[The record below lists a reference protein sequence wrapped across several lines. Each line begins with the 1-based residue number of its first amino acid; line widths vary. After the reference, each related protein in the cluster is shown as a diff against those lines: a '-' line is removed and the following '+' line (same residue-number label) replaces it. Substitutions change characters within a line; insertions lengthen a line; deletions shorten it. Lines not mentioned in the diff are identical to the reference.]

1 MDDKARILRD
11 ARTPHGFYIH
21 KNASMRESLAIDSLL
36 AAGRI
41 EIRETT
47 IDLPAW
53 DGGGFLGT
61 DPGGPRTI
69 YTAHAIA

>member
-1 MDDKARILRD
+1 MDEKARILRD
-11 ARTPHGFYIH
+11 ARTPHGFYVHRNGSI
-21 KNASMRESLAIDSLL
+21 RESLALDCLL

-53 DGGGFLGT
+53 DGGFLGV

-69 YTAHAIA
+69 CTAHAIA